1 MMHEAIM
8 LLKEQLDNVLQH
20 NKCFS
25 LLPDVLNS
33 AKTANEKT
41 NTIIQSWTNE
51 RIFNYRSN
59 IISIYGSFEQFIESS
74 IKEYVKELLKVCS
87 SFSELDDAIQNKY
100 IEKWKALH
108 GKLHYSKFNAITSNY
123 MVESLYKSQI
133 ENKNEVIAEC
143 FLLNGGNYKHKEIM
157 ESFSN
162 LGVSDIRMSLE
173 HYEPL
178 ASHFLKNG
186 FDNYAKIDE
195 LVERR
200 NEIAHGANSGELL
213 SEDIV
218 LDYVDYVAKYACS
231 MTAYLND
238 QILSHMWLL
247 RKALGIYKPTNIY
260 SRKSIVEF
268 SVKDLLLKTGM
279 DFLIKRS
286 KDFYPRY
293 IFGTLPKFRV
303 KNMSIPDSQIE
314 EKQELFGDGDWKFSF
329 HIKDKITINSRF
341 AFYL

>member
-1 MMHEAIM
+1 M
-8 LLKEQLDNVLQH
+8 
-20 NKCFS
+20 
-25 LLPDVLNS
+25 
-33 AKTANEKT
+33 
-41 NTIIQSWTNE
+41 
-51 RIFNYRSN
+51 
-59 IISIYGSFEQFIESS
+59 
-74 IKEYVKELLKVCS
+74 KVCS

-108 GKLHYSKFNAITSNY
+108 GKLHYNKFNAITSNY

-162 LGVSDIRMSLE
+162 LGVSDIRISLE

-238 QILSHMWLL
+238 KILSHMWQL

-268 SVKDLLLKTGM
+268 SAKDLLLKTGM

-293 IFGTLPKFRV
+293 ILGTLPKFRV
-303 KNMSIPDSQIE
+303 KNMAISDSQIE
-314 EKQELFGDGDWKFSF
+314 ERQELFGDGDWKFSF
-329 HIKDKITINSRF
+329 QINDKITINSRF

>member
-1 MMHEAIM
+1 
-8 LLKEQLDNVLQH
+8 
-20 NKCFS
+20 
-25 LLPDVLNS
+25 
-33 AKTANEKT
+33 
-41 NTIIQSWTNE
+41 
-51 RIFNYRSN
+51 
-59 IISIYGSFEQFIESS
+59 
-74 IKEYVKELLKVCS
+74 
-87 SFSELDDAIQNKY
+87 
-100 IEKWKALH
+100 
-108 GKLHYSKFNAITSNY
+108 
-123 MVESLYKSQI
+123 
-133 ENKNEVIAEC
+133 
-143 FLLNGGNYKHKEIM
+143 M

-162 LGVSDIRMSLE
+162 LGVSDIRMSLK

-231 MTAYLND
+231 ITAYLND
-238 QILSHMWLL
+238 QILSHMWQL

-260 SRKSIVEF
+260 SRESIVEF

-303 KNMSIPDSQIE
+303 KNMSIPDSPIE
-314 EKQELFGDGDWKFSF
+314 EKRELFGDGDWKISF
-329 HIKDKITINSRF
+329 QIKDKITINSRF